1 MKYWWFF
8 PISFHL
14 LISSIPTGLM
24 YKRCNLKHVLWL
36 NWSGDCINKRLG
48 LFLWKFSHWQ
58 NRQIPQDLWNKHFC
72 FLPLSHFCLIIS
84 LVSQW
89 DGFCSSGPAFIGNCH
104 ELVFIIF
111 LCYSYFYLKYRMT
124 EWQNCLSYKWS
135 LEI

>member
-24 YKRCNLKHVLWL
+24 YKLCNLKHVLWL

-84 LVSQW
+84 FSISMRWLLQQW
-89 DGFCSSGPAFIGNCH
+89 SSIH
-104 ELVFIIF
+104 RELPRASLHNLPMLF
-111 LCYSYFYLKYRMT
+111 LLLLEIQNDRMT
-124 EWQNCLSYKWS
+124 ELFK
-135 LEI
+135 L